1 MRCAGI
7 GRTWCALLRSAPHNQ
22 GPVASATGRTLPAGT
37 RDLAALLLDRDG
49 VINRELGRPVLS
61 WDEFEFLPG
70 VLGALHALAPLPVPI
85 VVVSNQAAIGR
96 GWVAVE
102 TVEDIHR
109 RMLGA
114 IRAAGGRVDDV
125 VYCPHAPDA
134 GCGCRKPLPGLLLGA
149 ADKHG
154 FNLTRAVMVGD
165 SHRDIR
171 AAQTAGA
178 IPVLVRSGHPVPP
191 DLEER
196 LRGERVP
203 VVADLAAVAAM
214 LLEGCQEYFSG
225 GERN

>member
-1 MRCAGI
+1 
-7 GRTWCALLRSAPHNQ
+7 
-22 GPVASATGRTLPAGT
+22 
-37 RDLAALLLDRDG
+37 LAAVLLDRDG

-70 VLGALHALAPLPVPI
+70 VLDALQSLASLPVSI

-102 TVEDIHR
+102 TVEDIHQ
-109 RMLGA
+109 RMVGV
-114 IRAAGGRVDDV
+114 IQGTGGRVDDV

-134 GCGCRKPLPGLLLGA
+134 GCTCRKPLPGLLLGA
-149 ADKHG
+149 AHKHG
-154 FNLTRAVMVGD
+154 FNLERAVMVGD
-165 SHRDIR
+165 SHRDVQ

-191 DLEER
+191 ELEER

-203 VVADLAAVAAM
+203 VVADLAAVVEM
-214 LLEGCQEYFSG
+214 LIEGCQGYFSG